1 MKTERSG
8 NGAME
13 TDGAQEDGSNE
24 MTDAER
30 EAQERRDKG
39 LEKRAQLMSQ
49 ISIMQKEFLRE
60 HRKELEKI
68 DLEED
73 DG

>member
-1 MKTERSG
+1 MKTERCGSG
-8 NGAME
+8 EMD
-13 TDGAQEDGSNE
+13 TDGSQGDKSKE

-30 EAQERRDKG
+30 EAKERRDKG
-39 LEKRAQLMSQ
+39 LEKRAKLMSQ

-60 HRKELEKI
+60 HRKELESI